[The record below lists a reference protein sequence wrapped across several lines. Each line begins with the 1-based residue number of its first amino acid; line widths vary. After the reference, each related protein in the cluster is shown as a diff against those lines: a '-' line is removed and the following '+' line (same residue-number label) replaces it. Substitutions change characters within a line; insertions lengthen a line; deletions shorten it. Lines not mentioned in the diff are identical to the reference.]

1 VQITLLANF
10 QMLVFLPNKIFKIPT
25 SHIEIELVF
34 NLVGVLIT
42 LKCYYVYVKNM
53 DQIIMVIQNYPNDV
67 LLNRKLNA
75 NLNTYMKAKNSL
87 VEKTYHFIEAF
98 LF

>member
-1 VQITLLANF
+1 
-10 QMLVFLPNKIFKIPT
+10 
-25 SHIEIELVF
+25 
-34 NLVGVLIT
+34 
-42 LKCYYVYVKNM
+42 M